1 MSKTKSMPLLPRLLI
16 GAVLFFGG
24 MYLLMRLYVGNTID
38 DAIDSSPDDITY
50 DKMFLSWSGDFGIEG
65 VKGVHPLPNGK
76 QKSYTA
82 DRFVVHTPGLLWLAR
97 VGWKGENG
105 ELPDDIGFT
114 VENIRL
120 DETDEDTDGN
130 YSNMAFDAV
139 GCGKRQFTPAD
150 MTAMGFSQL
159 KRNVTMR
166 LTRVDQHN
174 STFRFEVDTP
184 GVGGSAM
191 EVRIGIERPVVFEE
205 GPQGLITAPIKSASA
220 TMTDHG
226 FIAARNAYCAR
237 AVGIEPAAFTAHHMQ
252 RLQTHLAEEG
262 ITLGVGALDRY
273 KEFAEKG
280 GELSVMTVGDTK
292 LTLGE
297 FMGSERIG
305 KLGGVRTGV
314 RWNGGPL
321 ATFEMGTQ
329 PKIARQPEP
338 AAAGAVAP
346 AGTAVATP
354 AATAASAA
362 PASSAP
368 AGPAAPADTLYA
380 RTRSDNLTGTEPS
393 KRGRVVA
400 TGEVVPYATLDKH
413 LGERVQI
420 TTKMGSV
427 RHGTVLASNSY
438 QTNLKLDPE
447 EGGFNLNIFADTVAE
462 VHLIP
467 ASATAAATTTK

>member
-1 MSKTKSMPLLPRLLI
+1 MAKSKSMPMLPRLLI

-38 DAIDSSPDDITY
+38 DAIDASPDDITY
-50 DKMFLSWSGDFGIEG
+50 DSMFLRWNGDFGIEG
-65 VKGVHPLPNGK
+65 VKGVHPLPDGK
-76 QKSYTA
+76 EKSYQA

-97 VGWKGENG
+97 VGWKGESG

-114 VENIRL
+114 IENIRL
-120 DETDEDTDGN
+120 DETGKDTDGN
-130 YSNMAFDAV
+130 YSNLAFDAV
-139 GCGKRQFTPAD
+139 GCGKRKFTPAD
-150 MTAMGFSQL
+150 MTAMGIGEL

-184 GVGGSAM
+184 GVGGSAL
-191 EVRIGIERPVVFEE
+191 EVRIGIDRPVVWEE
-205 GPQGLITAPIKSASA
+205 GPEGLINAPIKSASA

-252 RLQTHLAEEG
+252 RLNTYLAEEG
-262 ITLGVGALDRY
+262 MTLGVGALERY
-273 KEFAEKG
+273 REFAEKG
-280 GELSVMTVGDTK
+280 GELSVVTVGDMK
-292 LTLGE
+292 MKLGE
-297 FMGSERIG
+297 FMGKERIV
-305 KLGGVRTGV
+305 KLSSVRTGV
-314 RWNGGPL
+314 RYNGGPL

-338 AAAGAVAP
+338 AAV
-346 AGTAVATP
+346 
-354 AATAASAA
+354 AATAAPVAAAADGTPAAAAA
-362 PASSAP
+362 PAGKATP
-368 AGPAAPADTLYA
+368 AGPAQPADTLYA
-380 RTRSDNLTGTEPS
+380 RTRSDNLTGTEPT

-400 TGEVVPYATLDKH
+400 TGEVVPYASLDKH
-413 LGERVQI
+413 IGERVQI

-427 RHGTVLASNSY
+427 RHGTVVSSNSY
-438 QTNLKLDPE
+438 QTALKLDPE